1 VNHRCCHCC
10 THSIGHGAGLWCAL
24 IDGPATSA
32 CASWA
37 REPGADCGERQIQP
51 VRVRPAALAVRPGP
65 MLHRSDA
72 ARDDDTG
79 GAMAA
84 GEHDDKCERGVAA

>member
-1 VNHRCCHCC
+1 MNHRCCHCC
-10 THSIGHGAGLWCAL
+10 THSLGNSGGLWCAL

-51 VRVRPAALAVRPGP
+51 VRVRSAALAVQRRA

-72 ARDDDTG
+72 AGNADPY
-79 GAMAA
+79 GAVVA
-84 GEHDDKCERGVAA
+84 GEHDDKCDRGIAA